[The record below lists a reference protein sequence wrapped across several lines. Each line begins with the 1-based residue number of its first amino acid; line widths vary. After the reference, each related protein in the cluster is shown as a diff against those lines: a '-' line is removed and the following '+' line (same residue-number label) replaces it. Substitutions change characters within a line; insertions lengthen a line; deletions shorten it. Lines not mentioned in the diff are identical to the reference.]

1 MMRQPAA
8 RVVIWAIVLFDLL
21 FLALPTLVIVVA
33 SFTAGN
39 VIAFPPQGFSLRWYD
54 ALLGERAFG
63 DALWRSLQVAIVCTL
78 VSIPAGTLA
87 AIALARYRIRHANA
101 IQIYLL
107 LPFIVP
113 LIVSGLGLMLIF
125 GWLRWLGQLWPVGL
139 AACIIN
145 LPFMIWAVAASV
157 NNLDPELEN
166 AAANCGAPPLATFF
180 TVTLPAVMPGVITGG
195 LLMFI
200 LALNEFIVSLL
211 LVDAR
216 IVTLP
221 VLMYNSIR
229 AIITPDLAA
238 LSVVYIAIAAV
249 SIWILDRLVGL
260 EIFLKSK

>member
-1 MMRQPAA
+1 MLSTATA
-8 RVVIWAIVLFDLL
+8 RRVLWAVVLFDLVL
-21 FLALPTLVIVVA
+21 LAVPTLVIVVA
-33 SFTAGN
+33 SFTSAN
-39 VIAFPPQGFSLRWYD
+39 IIAFPPEGFSLRWYE
-54 ALLGERAFG
+54 AMLEERAFR
-63 DALWRSLQVAIVCTL
+63 DALWRSVYVALVCTAFAL
-78 VSIPAGTLA
+78 PAGTLA
-87 AIALARYRIRHANA
+87 AIALGRWRLKYATT

-107 LPFIVP
+107 LPFTVP
-113 LIVSGLGLMLIF
+113 LIVSGLGLMLVF
-125 GWLRWLGQLWPVGL
+125 GELGWLGALWPVGL

-145 LPFMIWAVAASV
+145 LPFMTWAVAASV
-157 NNLDPELEN
+157 NNLDPDLEH
-166 AAANCGAPPLATFF
+166 AAANLGAGPFTTFF
-180 TVTLPAVMPGVITGG
+180 TVTLPAVMPGVITGA

-249 SIWILDRLVGL
+249 SIWLVDRLVGL
-260 EIFLKSK
+260 ELFLRSR

>member
-1 MMRQPAA
+1 VTPTQAEPAA
-8 RVVIWAIVLFDLL
+8 AEPMVRLDRVGKRFGDHLAVDDVSFALATGHFLTILGPSGSGKTTVLRMIAGFIAPTSGGIAIHGRPVAGDPPYARSIGMVFQR
-21 FLALPTLVIVVA
+21 LALFPHLCAADNVA
-33 SFTAGN
+33 YPLRMRGWPKPE
-39 VIAFPPQGFSLRWYD
+39 IA
-54 ALLGERAFG
+54 
-63 DALWRSLQVAIVCTL
+63 
-78 VSIPAGTLA
+78 
-87 AIALARYRIRHANA
+87 AR
-101 IQIYLL
+101 
-107 LPFIVP
+107 
-113 LIVSGLGLMLIF
+113 
-125 GWLRWLGQLWPVGL
+125 
-139 AACIIN
+139 
-145 LPFMIWAVAASV
+145 
-157 NNLDPELEN
+157 EN

-249 SIWILDRLVGL
+249 SIWLLDRLVGL